1 MPIDVDTP
9 TKEAAPTTT
18 VEPFDPSKVADV
30 RTGNKDPEAE
40 APVRSVDKRMKPKP
54 PVEEKPAVEVKATSP
69 VPKVPKGPWVSDRT
83 KLELATGKAR
93 LAEIADRRSKKE
105 AAE

>member
-9 TKEAAPTTT
+9 TKEAAPATT
-18 VEPFDPSKVADV
+18 VEPFDPFKEADV

-54 PVEEKPAVEVKATSP
+54 PVEAKPVEVKATSP
-69 VPKVPKGPWVSDRT
+69 VLKVAKEPWVSDRT

-93 LAEIADRRSKKE
+93 LAEIAERRSKKE